1 MEKLWL
7 QECKVEEAKSHQK
20 WERNQSW
27 LERYEKEFDNNTLTK
42 PKERKRNNQRQNKP
56 ISQRFRQ
63 PETNVK
69 NAPTRKN
76 GTSFQQ
82 MNTGLQS
89 RKTQNREEVQQRYT
103 RPQNQQRGR
112 SDQQD
117 RPRKFSRI
125 RDELNARKPTYAEAA
140 RSPNNCRSERKRQAT
155 TTIDYNQR
163 QPKHF
168 LGSTH
173 GGNYP
178 PTNNRQL
185 VRNHQQNQRIK

>member
-1 MEKLWL
+1 MGS
-7 QECKVEEAKSHQK
+7 V
-20 WERNQSW
+20 
-27 LERYEKEFDNNTLTK
+27 LEDHASMMTTRINNIVTS
-42 PKERKRNNQRQNKP
+42 RKGKTESICTENVTANYFSNGFVGVLCGDADSS
-56 ISQRFRQ
+56 IRQ

-89 RKTQNREEVQQRYT
+89 RKMQNREEVQQRHT
-103 RPQNQQRGR
+103 RPENQQRGR
-112 SDQQD
+112 SYQQD

-125 RDELNARKPTYAEAA
+125 RDKLNARKPTYAEAA
-140 RSPNNCRSERKRQAT
+140 RSPYNCRSERKRQAT

-173 GGNYP
+173 RGNYP

-185 VRNHQQNQRIK
+185 VRNHQQNQRHEQ